1 MFYREAAV
9 ENMEAIMFM
18 SQCPY
23 SVLVLTAWL
32 YLFLF
37 ISFRIEPRA
46 TGMEDSVIQC
56 LITELVL
63 ALKEL
68 GMLFV

>member
-18 SQCPY
+18 SQCPP
-23 SVLVLTAWL
+23 SVLVLMAWF
-32 YLFLF
+32 YLVLF
-37 ISFRIEPRA
+37 ITLGIEPRA
-46 TGMEDSVIQC
+46 TGMKTVIQC

-63 ALKEL
+63 VLKEL